1 MQKLLEK
8 KDLSA
13 ITVQF
18 PHPPTNGVYIEIMQL
33 LSSPTATE
41 LPSDKSLCRASFSTV
56 RPSSSC
62 SSFRKMH
69 SKKCPGSTRA
79 VENRHMI
86 HSLPIGNLNRLIAHL
101 HLASPISSS
110 LCSLHSHLH
119 PCQPQHLSQHFLGSL
134 LLSLYSSHLGVQAT
148 LHIMSGEEKSD

>member
-1 MQKLLEK
+1 
-8 KDLSA
+8 
-13 ITVQF
+13 
-18 PHPPTNGVYIEIMQL
+18 
-33 LSSPTATE
+33 
-41 LPSDKSLCRASFSTV
+41 
-56 RPSSSC
+56 
-62 SSFRKMH
+62 MH

-79 VENRHMI
+79 VENCHMI

-134 LLSLYSSHLGVQAT
+134 LLSLYSSHLGVQAP
-148 LHIMSGEEKSD
+148 HNVRRREKRLRVKIKQLEQQNKELSIKLQTKDKLISSLQKQLASERVMMKLSYLEPRGSTKEI